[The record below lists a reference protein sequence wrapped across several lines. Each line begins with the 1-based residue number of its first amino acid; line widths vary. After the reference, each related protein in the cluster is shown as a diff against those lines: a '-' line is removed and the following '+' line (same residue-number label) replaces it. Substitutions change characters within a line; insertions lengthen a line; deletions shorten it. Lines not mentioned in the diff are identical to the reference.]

1 MRVQRRHCLELSLPA
16 ASVDQLKDYLSLP
29 RRPLK
34 ALLNRSKITVAENG
48 LFHYRSR
55 PYGLL
60 MFQLQPEVVFRA
72 RWNADHL
79 AITFDQC
86 TIHGLGNLE
95 SMVAFQCEATITPGP
110 SKLIAVADINIALPS
125 RSSLLLPESLI
136 LPLGE
141 RALDLVIERL
151 EKRCRNGLM
160 RGVNR
165 WLSARIPADAAESNT
180 ALD

>member
-34 ALLNRSKITVAENG
+34 ALLNRSKIKATEDG
-48 LFHYRSR
+48 LFLYHSR

-60 MFQLQPEVVFRA
+60 TFQLQPEVVFRA

-79 AITFDQC
+79 SIIFERC
-86 TIHGLGNLE
+86 KIHGLGNLE
-95 SMVAFQCEATITPGP
+95 SMVAFSCEARITPGP
-110 SKLIAVADINIALPS
+110 ARLFAVADINIALPS
-125 RSSLLLPESLI
+125 RSSLLLPEPLI

-141 RALDLVIERL
+141 RALDLVTERL
-151 EKRCRNGLM
+151 ERRCRNGLV

-165 WLSARIPADAAESNT
+165 WLSARIPADHAESNK
-180 ALD
+180 AFD